1 MKVLAKSLRDHT
13 SCHVSP
19 MRSGWPLGE
28 SNTARGP
35 AGITQWVKP
44 AAGSKF
50 KLDLLITENATD
62 RNIPVAAA
70 LKSYS

>member
-1 MKVLAKSLRDHT
+1 MTPVVGA
-13 SCHVSP
+13 
-19 MRSGWPLGE
+19 
-28 SNTARGP
+28 
-35 AGITQWVKP
+35 QWVKP